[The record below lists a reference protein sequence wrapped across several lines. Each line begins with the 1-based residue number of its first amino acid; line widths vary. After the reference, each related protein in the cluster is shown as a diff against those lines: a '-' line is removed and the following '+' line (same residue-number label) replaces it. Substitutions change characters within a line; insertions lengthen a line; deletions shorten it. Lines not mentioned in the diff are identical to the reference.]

1 MTSGHSLNYRLY
13 CSARGLRERLLR
25 RVPADRVAPR
35 RDLSTALT
43 IAVTTFSGRYASL
56 FLPLYRQ
63 ISRLFPEVPV
73 VIAVN
78 GGPDPAAQATYL
90 ERFGAE
96 VCAGAPSHHQFLLHD
111 QPVGLTRLWN
121 GILAASPTA
130 TTLILN
136 DDLQL
141 DPWLRRWIEAIDWPA
156 QRILFLNGSWSH
168 FAINR
173 ALVER
178 VGAFEPAFPGI
189 GFEDMD
195 YDARLHFAG
204 ESTLNLRCP
213 WVHHLDHKPE
223 STSFDGFSGR
233 SWGKYTSA
241 NEAVFFERWRICDDP
256 NGAWIHQLQARV
268 QPVGSRAPMPL
279 PPLPDGL
286 RQGNR
291 FYPQRPCADPP
302 PRR

>member
-1 MTSGHSLNYRLY
+1 MTPGSTLNYRLY
-13 CSARGLRERLLR
+13 CGARSLRERLLR
-25 RVPADRVAPR
+25 RAPAALVPPS
-35 RDLSTALT
+35 RDLSKALT
-43 IAVTTFSGRYASL
+43 IAVTTFSGRYAHH

-63 ISRLFPEVPV
+63 ITRLFPEVPV
-73 VIAVN
+73 LVAVN
-78 GGPDPAAQATYL
+78 GGPDAGEQAAYL
-90 ERFGAE
+90 ERFSTE
-96 VCAGAPSHHQFLLHD
+96 VCAGAPEQHRFLLHD

-121 GILAASPTA
+121 GILAASPSA

-156 QRILFLNGSWSH
+156 QRLLFLNGSWSH

-178 VGAFEPAFPGI
+178 IGAFEPAFPGI

-204 ESTLNLRCP
+204 ETSLNLRCP

-223 STSFDGFSGR
+223 TTSFDSFSGR

-241 NEAVFFERWRICDDP
+241 NEAVFFERWQICDDP
-256 NGAWIHQLQARV
+256 DGAWIHQLQARV
-268 QPVGSRAPMPL
+268 RPVAPRRPL
-279 PPLPDGL
+279 PLAPLPDCL

-291 FYPQRPCADPP
+291 LYPQRPCPA
-302 PRR
+302 PRPSR